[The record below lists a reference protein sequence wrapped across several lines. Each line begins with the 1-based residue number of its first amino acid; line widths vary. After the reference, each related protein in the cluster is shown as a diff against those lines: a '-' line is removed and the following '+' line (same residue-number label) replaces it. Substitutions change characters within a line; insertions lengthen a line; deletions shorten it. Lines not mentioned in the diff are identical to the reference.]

1 MTYLK
6 NKFVYK
12 VQMRFFDR
20 TDLFEVTDV
29 NKQANQTNVI
39 FVTTGSFQIK
49 ALSFNQMFGI
59 DVTIY

>member
-12 VQMRFFDR
+12 IQMLFFDR
-20 TDLFEVTDV
+20 TDLFEVIDV

-39 FVTTGSFQIK
+39 F
-49 ALSFNQMFGI
+49 LR
-59 DVTIY
+59 